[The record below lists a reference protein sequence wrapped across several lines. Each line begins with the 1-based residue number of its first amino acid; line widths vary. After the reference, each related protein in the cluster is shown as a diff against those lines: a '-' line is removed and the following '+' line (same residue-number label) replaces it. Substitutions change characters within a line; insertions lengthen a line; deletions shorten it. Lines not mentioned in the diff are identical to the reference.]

1 MIKKN
6 IKLDNIVIISR
17 NNFGLKIFEEQ
28 LELYNRDNPDK
39 KRIEY
44 IALITD
50 NDKNITKTYE
60 NKLCLATIHK
70 IKGCEWSYV
79 FLIDLDDNSIRRFEP
94 YGISNVNNENDL
106 DDYIIDNMKDIL
118 GKKFKYYRP
127 SEYLDY
133 TRFQAVSNDGDSYY
147 KKAGDPGGYC
157 LAWCFWYI
165 ELKLNNPN
173 IDKHGLVRLYHR
185 YISKENSKIHEPL
198 FSKILDL
205 NPNIKF

>member
-79 FLIDLDDNSIRRFEP
+79 FLIDLDDKIFPSDCDDIGIQEERRLL
-94 YGISNVNNENDL
+94 YVAV
-106 DDYIIDNMKDIL
+106 
-118 GKKFKYYRP
+118 
-127 SEYLDY
+127 
-133 TRFQAVSNDGDSYY
+133 TRA
-147 KKAGDPGGYC
+147 
-157 LAWCFWYI
+157 
-165 ELKLNNPN
+165 
-173 IDKHGLVRLYHR
+173 
-185 YISKENSKIHEPL
+185 KIFLLRWWLCQVER
-198 FSKILDL
+198 
-205 NPNIKF
+205 N